1 MSTYGPLNKKSVTSG
16 AAFAQ
21 FEPLK
26 STTEGTDGQELT
38 VIKSSA
44 TSSVIIGVALDS
56 ATAAG
61 QGVEMALPGS
71 VVLMRVGSGGVTKDD
86 YVGIDG
92 SDATEIATL
101 TLAGSGTTNRQVL
114 GIALRTGVSNDLV
127 PVMFNPFITQI

>member
-38 VIKSSA
+38 VIKASA

-92 SDATEIATL
+92 SDAT
-101 TLAGSGTTNRQVL
+101 
-114 GIALRTGVSNDLV
+114 
-127 PVMFNPFITQI
+127 

>member
-1 MSTYGPLNKKSVTSG
+1 MLFRS
-16 AAFAQ
+16 
-21 FEPLK
+21 
-26 STTEGTDGQELT
+26 
-38 VIKSSA
+38 
-44 TSSVIIGVALDS
+44 ALDS

-101 TLAGSGTTNRQVL
+101 TLSGSGTTNRQVL

-127 PVMFNPFITQI
+127 PVMFNPFITQV

>member
-114 GIALRTGVSNDLV
+114 GIALRTGV
-127 PVMFNPFITQI
+127 